1 MSTPQ
6 HQPAW
11 RRAASCGNTTCIEVA
26 KVADR
31 FLIRDSKNPGA
42 GTLSFTTA
50 EWEAFTEAVK
60 RDEFRFE

>member
-6 HQPAW
+6 HEPAW
-11 RRAASCGNTTCIEVA
+11 RRAASCATTSCIEVA

-31 FLIRDSKNPGA
+31 FLIRDSKNPHAGA
-42 GTLSFTTA
+42 LSFTAA

-60 RDEFRFE
+60 KDEFRFE